1 MGQAHNISWQIGG
14 KKNSFDFGLNSL
26 MLASA
31 NLSKFIGFYKV
42 AYRLKSGPFWRAI
55 DRGRSGVQSPT
66 FLGN

>member
-1 MGQAHNISWQIGG
+1 MGQGPNISLQIGG
-14 KKNSFDFGLNSL
+14 KKLSFDFGLNSL

-31 NLSKFIGFYKV
+31 NLRKFMGFYKG